1 MAKKSDAKKRKAARK
16 KLHNWLVRIAISV
29 TVIVF
34 LAFMIIPLF
43 LEPRV
48 VS

>member
-1 MAKKSDAKKRKAARK
+1 MAKKSEAKKRKAANKKFRK
-16 KLHNWLVRIAISV
+16 WLVRIAIIV

-43 LEPRV
+43 MGPKM